1 MPKTPTYYGI
11 FKFCDSGIL
20 KDKFLKAVKDAF
32 IDKKTAPEE
41 NMYFKAVGEVT
52 QDRLVLARKICDIRL
67 HQRREDRL
75 SRSHEVRVKWFIHK
89 CDENGILIPT
99 AKELKDAEKL

>member
-1 MPKTPTYYGI
+1 MPKISAYYGI
-11 FKFCDSGIL
+11 FKFCDNGIL

-41 NMYFKAVGEVT
+41 NMYFKAVGKVA

-67 HQRREDRL
+67 NQRREDRL
-75 SRSHEVRVKWFIHK
+75 SRSYEFHVKWFIHR